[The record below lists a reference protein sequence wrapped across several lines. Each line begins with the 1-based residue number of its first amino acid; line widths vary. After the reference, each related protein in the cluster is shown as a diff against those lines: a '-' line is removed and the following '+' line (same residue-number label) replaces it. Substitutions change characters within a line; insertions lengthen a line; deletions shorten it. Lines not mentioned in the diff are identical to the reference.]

1 MTEREKML
9 QGKVYNSRDPE
20 LLERYFRARSLVKKF
35 NDLDADLVLE
45 RQEILSQLFEHIGKG
60 VWIESPFYCDYG
72 NNISIGEGTFVNMNC
87 TFLDNNKISIGKNV
101 LIAPYVQ
108 IYTASH
114 PLRASERILVN
125 NNDGAP
131 YITKSLPVT
140 IGDNVWI
147 GGNAVICPGVIVGE
161 NVTIGAGSVVTKNI
175 PDNTLAFGNPCRVIR
190 EL

>member
-1 MTEREKML
+1 ML
-9 QGKVYNSRDPE
+9 QGKFYNSRDPE

-45 RQEILSQLFEHIGKG
+45 RQEILSQLFENTGKG
-60 VWIESPFYCDYG
+60 VWIESPFFCEYG
-72 NNISIGEGTFVNMNC
+72 NNISIDEGTFVNMNC

-114 PLRASERILVN
+114 PLRASERILAN

-131 YITKSLPVT
+131 YLTNSLPVT

-147 GGNAVICPGVIVGE
+147 GGNTVICPGVIVGE

>member
-1 MTEREKML
+1 ML

-45 RQEILSQLFEHIGKG
+45 RQEILSQLFESIGKG
-60 VWIESPFYCDYG
+60 VWIESPFFCDYG

-114 PLRASERILVN
+114 PLRASERILAN
-125 NNDGAP
+125 KNDGAP

-147 GGNAVICPGVIVGE
+147 GGNTVICPGVMVGE